1 MATLV
6 VSNTLENIQVGA
18 TGVTSIAQQIR
29 TLLNTRKG
37 SVPLDRDFGISWDCI
52 DQPVPEARQV
62 LVSEIA
68 QALKTYVPSVTLK
81 SIEFSALDDKDA
93 ADGRMKYS
101 VTVEYDE

>member
-6 VSNTLENIQVGA
+6 ISNTLGNIQVGA
-18 TGVTSIAQQIR
+18 TGVTSVAQQIR

-52 DQPVPEARQV
+52 DQPIPEARQL
-62 LVSEIA
+62 LVSEVA

-81 SIEFSALDDKDA
+81 SIEFSDLGDNNT
-93 ADGRMKYS
+93 ADGRIKYS
-101 VTVEYDE
+101 VTVEYNE

>member
-52 DQPVPEARQV
+52 DQPIPEARQL
-62 LVSEIA
+62 LVSEVA

-81 SIEFSALDDKDA
+81 SIEFSALDNNTA
-93 ADGRMKYS
+93 SDGKVTYS